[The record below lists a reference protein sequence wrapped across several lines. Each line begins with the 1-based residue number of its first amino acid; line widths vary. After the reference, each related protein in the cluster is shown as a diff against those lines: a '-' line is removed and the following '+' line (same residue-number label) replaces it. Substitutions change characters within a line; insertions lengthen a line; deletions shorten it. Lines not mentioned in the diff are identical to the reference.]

1 MEIWFDPQTAGKIG
15 AMIGGA
21 LGLIGTL
28 MGCSCGIC
36 VRKGWK
42 KFALTIFTI
51 AIAASVLLIITGI
64 IAAANK
70 QPYHVWYTFFFPG
83 FIGTV
88 IFSSLFP
95 VVRKRFLDAEMRQ
108 MQAKDL

>member
-1 MEIWFDPQTAGKIG
+1 MEVWFSPRTAGIIG
-15 AMIGGA
+15 AIIGCVLGSTGA
-21 LGLIGTL
+21 LIGS
-28 MGCSCGIC
+28 CCGIL

-51 AIAASVLLIITGI
+51 VIAGCVLLIIIGI
-64 IAAANK
+64 IAAKN

-83 FIGTV
+83 FLGAA
-88 IFSSLFP
+88 IFASLFP
-95 VVRKRFLDAEMRQ
+95 VVRKRFTEDEMRK

>member
-1 MEIWFDPQTAGKIG
+1 MEQWFNPKTAGIIG
-15 AMIGGA
+15 AIIGCTLGSTGA
-21 LGLIGTL
+21 L
-28 MGCSCGIC
+28 MGCCCGIW

-42 KFALTIFTI
+42 KFALTFFTI
-51 AIAASVLLIITGI
+51 VIAVCVLLLITGI
-64 IAAANK
+64 IAAANE
-70 QPYHVWYTFFFPG
+70 QPYHVWYSFFFPG

-95 VVRKRFLDAEMRQ
+95 VVRKRFTENELRQ